1 MENSEDDEEDNE
13 EEELKGAMIQ
23 GEEVAAL
30 SLLSKK
36 SVEEVVVEVSADEV
50 SRLSARAAV
59 NKEVPPKKL
68 NRLSSAKVSVT

>member
-1 MENSEDDEEDNE
+1 MENSEEDEEDEEDNE
-13 EEELKGAMIQ
+13 DELKGAMIQ
-23 GEEVAAL
+23 GEEVAL
-30 SLLSKK
+30 SLRSKK
-36 SVEEVVVEVSADEV
+36 SIEVEDSADEV

>member
-1 MENSEDDEEDNE
+1 MEKSEEDEEDNE

-36 SVEEVVVEVSADEV
+36 SIEVEDSADEDV
-50 SRLSARAAV
+50 SRLSARAGV

>member
-1 MENSEDDEEDNE
+1 MENSEEDEEDNE
-13 EEELKGAMIQ
+13 EEELKGAIQ

-36 SVEEVVVEVSADEV
+36 SIEVVRVEVSADEV
-50 SRLSARAAV
+50 SRLSARAGV